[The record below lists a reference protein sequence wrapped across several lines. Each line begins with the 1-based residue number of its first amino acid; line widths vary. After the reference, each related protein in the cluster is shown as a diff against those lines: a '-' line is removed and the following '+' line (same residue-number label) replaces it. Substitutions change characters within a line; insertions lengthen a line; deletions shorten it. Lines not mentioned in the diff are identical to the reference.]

1 MRKTKRAHPNIKS
14 QKSQKSQNTSKR
26 QFIYIPGR
34 GSNSSTNK
42 IITKIFP
49 RIPHSKLHFFDY
61 QSKSKLS
68 DNIRL
73 LWDTIG
79 LSPTDAVNRLVE
91 LINSVEPTHII
102 AHSHGS
108 LILFNSLQ
116 RINKTTLKKI
126 KWIRTYGGRKP
137 IPNTISDHHINCIN
151 HYNKLD
157 RVLHTLLNLN
167 IVPQEIIDK
176 NGTTEYDNVTY
187 QISYSMKDTKGVDIM
202 HKNSNY
208 TLRKKMLRCSNDTED
223 SHKIGCYMNTLSH
236 DIKELKAL

>member
-1 MRKTKRAHPNIKS
+1 MNKTKRAHKKYS
-14 QKSQKSQNTSKR
+14 TKTQKSQKTSKR

-34 GSNSSTNK
+34 GSNSTTNK
-42 IITKIFP
+42 LLAKIFP
-49 RIPHSKLHFFDY
+49 RIPYSKVHFFNY

-79 LSPTDAVNRLVE
+79 FSPTDAVNRLVE
-91 LINSVEPTHII
+91 SINSFEPTHII

-108 LILFNSLQ
+108 QILFNSLHL
-116 RINKTTLKKI
+116 INKTALKKI

-137 IPNTISDHHINCIN
+137 IPNTIYDHHIRCIN
-151 HYNKLD
+151 HYNKSD

-176 NGTTEYDNVTY
+176 NATTEYGNVTY
-187 QISYSMKDTKGVDIM
+187 QISHNMKDTKGVDIM
-202 HKNSNY
+202 HKNLNY
-208 TLRKKMLRCSNDTED
+208 TLRKKILRCSNDAED
-223 SHKIGCYMNTLSH
+223 SHKIGCYIKTISN
-236 DIKELKAL
+236 DIKKLKAL